1 MRINTTKTDELVT
14 DITALCRFLGCHK
27 DTEFSKQWACTESLH
42 KAGHEADSCG
52 WWSAPGHEETTEC
65 AEDACAM
72 FSVPLLCYPVT
83 NWQLVSVNLAVDLAT
98 IDENVM
104 LLEGPEGDTA
114 IWCRVSD
121 CPIENDPILASL
133 EIEPMNPYQ

>member
-1 MRINTTKTDELVT
+1 MKLYTKKTAELVT
-14 DITALCRFLGCHK
+14 DISALCRFLGCHK
-27 DTEFSKQWACTESLH
+27 DDEFSKQWAFAESLH
-42 KAGHEADSCG
+42 KAGHEADSDG
-52 WWSAPGHEETTEC
+52 WWSAPGHEETTDC
-65 AEDACAM
+65 AEDACSM

-83 NWQLVSVNLAVDLAT
+83 NWQLVSVNLAVELAM

-104 LLEGPEGDTA
+104 LLEGREGDIA

-121 CPIENDPILASL
+121 CPIESDPILASL